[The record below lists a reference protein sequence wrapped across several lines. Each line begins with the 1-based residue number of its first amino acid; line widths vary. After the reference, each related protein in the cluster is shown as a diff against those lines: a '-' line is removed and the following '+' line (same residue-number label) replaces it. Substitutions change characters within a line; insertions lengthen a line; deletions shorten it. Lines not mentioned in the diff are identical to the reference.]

1 MMSENKEQKQSV
13 TEQAK
18 KNGVL
23 NKHDLR
29 RAAVRYSFMG
39 VNVFNYETQQ
49 GPSLVWSLAP
59 ALRKIYKN
67 DDEGYKK
74 SLDNQFKYFNTTTAM
89 SNIIMGAGLAM
100 EEKDGT
106 ASLDAV
112 QSLKTSL
119 MGPFAGIGDTIVW
132 ILYPTIMGSIAAY
145 MDLQGNMTGGL
156 LWLALNFVFLWLKYK
171 MFDLGYFSGVK
182 LVSALGDRMSVFTDA
197 ASVMGLSVVGA
208 LIATVV
214 KIYIPISFKTG
225 KVTLALQSGVIDKI
239 MPALLPA
246 LAAWGIYVLLGK
258 KGWTANRVIL
268 LVIAVALLGAFTG
281 ILGVQPA

>member
-1 MMSENKEQKQSV
+1 MMSKNEKKETSVAEEAKQ
-13 TEQAK
+13 
-18 KNGVL
+18 NGVL

-29 RAAVRYSFMG
+29 KAAVRYNFMG
-39 VNVFNYETQQ
+39 VNTFNYETQQ
-49 GPSLVWSLAP
+49 GPGLVWSLEP

-67 DDEGYKK
+67 DDEGFKK

-89 SNIIMGAGLAM
+89 ANIIMGAGLAM
-100 EEKDGT
+100 EEKDKT
-106 ASLDAV
+106 KSLDAV

-119 MGPFAGIGDTIVW
+119 MGPFAGIGDTIIWV
-132 ILYPTIMGSIAAY
+132 LYPTIMGSIAAY
-145 MDLQGNMTGGL
+145 MELQGNMTGGL
-156 LWLALNFVFLWLKYK
+156 IWMALNAAFLWIKYK

-182 LVSALGDRMSVFTDA
+182 LVSALGDRMSVFTNA
-197 ASVMGLSVVGA
+197 ASVMGLAVVGA
-208 LIATVV
+208 LVATVV
-214 KIYIPISFKTG
+214 KIYTPLTFKTG

-258 KGWTANRVIL
+258 KGWTTNRIIL
-268 LVIAVALLGAFTG
+268 LVIVISLLGAFTG